1 LKSSLSTLSKKLTHW
16 KDKIDYKNTDKYFFK
31 ANEKINSEN
40 DSLNYLNSNL
50 RLNGNF
56 NFI

>member
-1 LKSSLSTLSKKLTHW
+1 MSTLSKKLTHW

-40 DSLNYLNSNL
+40 DSLNYLSSNL

-56 NFI
+56 SFI